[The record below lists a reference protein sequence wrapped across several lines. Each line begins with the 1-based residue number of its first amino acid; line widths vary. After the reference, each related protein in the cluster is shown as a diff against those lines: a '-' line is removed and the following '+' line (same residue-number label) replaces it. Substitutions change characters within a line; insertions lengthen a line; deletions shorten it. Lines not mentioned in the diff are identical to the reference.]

1 MPELYRDS
9 NMSFVRNLKKIG
21 FIGVQDNLLRT
32 FRKKLND
39 PDLKINTLYE
49 LECGMPTTLSFQ
61 KQDFVSP
68 NFKFKVE
75 FVDRT
80 ASADVKKIFDSTD
93 TILIEPDKI
102 SAASDLKG
110 KIFGQAEKIKKPSKE
125 IQLKSLMLAYENFF
139 QYDIENMITETLLTE
154 LNKNVSAYRLISFS
168 GDTKTD
174 NKLALISPSK
184 KLKFNLKKGTYKNKI
199 GFELGKAH
207 DQKSFSVTRDSVLNL
222 GILCTKKKKK
232 QLLKKEQRCKK

>member
-1 MPELYRDS
+1 
-9 NMSFVRNLKKIG
+9 MSFVRNLKKIG
-21 FIGVQDNLLRT
+21 FIRLQDNLLRT

-39 PDLKINTLYE
+39 PDLKINALYE
-49 LECGMPTTLSFQ
+49 FECDMPTALSFQ

-110 KIFGQAEKIKKPSKE
+110 KLIGQAEKIKKLSKE
-125 IQLKSLMLAYENFF
+125 IQLKSLTLAYENFF
-139 QYDIENMITETLLTE
+139 QYDPENMITETFVTE
-154 LNKNVSAYRLISFS
+154 LNKNFSAYRLISFS
-168 GDTKTD
+168 GETKAD
-174 NKLALISPSK
+174 NKLVLISPSNK
-184 KLKFNLKKGTYKNKI
+184 FKFNLKKGTYKNEI
-199 GFELGKAH
+199 GFELGKVH
-207 DQKSFSVTRDSVLNL
+207 DQKQFSVTRNSVFNL
-222 GILCTKKKKK
+222 GILCTKNK
-232 QLLKKEQRCKK
+232 QLLKK

>member
-1 MPELYRDS
+1 
-9 NMSFVRNLKKIG
+9 MSFVRNLKKIG
-21 FIGVQDNLLRT
+21 FIRLQDNLLRT

-39 PDLKINTLYE
+39 PDLKINALYE
-49 LECGMPTTLSFQ
+49 FECDMLTALSFQ

-110 KIFGQAEKIKKPSKE
+110 KLIGQAEKIKKLSKE
-125 IQLKSLMLAYENFF
+125 IQLKSLTLAYENFF
-139 QYDIENMITETLLTE
+139 QYDPENMITETFVTE
-154 LNKNVSAYRLISFS
+154 LNKNFSAYRLISFS
-168 GDTKTD
+168 GETKAD
-174 NKLALISPSK
+174 NKLVLISPSNK
-184 KLKFNLKKGTYKNKI
+184 FKFNLKKGTYKNEI
-199 GFELGKAH
+199 GFELGKVH
-207 DQKSFSVTRDSVLNL
+207 DQKQFSVTRNSVFNL
-222 GILCTKKKKK
+222 GILCTKNK
-232 QLLKKEQRCKK
+232 QLLKK